1 MILHKKSLIEHQMT
15 NSELE
20 ERLID
25 FSVRI
30 IRISN
35 QIPRSEAGMTLSRQI
50 IRSGTSSALNYGEA
64 QGAESRRDFNHK
76 IQIVLKELRE
86 TYICLKI
93 IKKTCLVKNEA
104 DIIDA
109 LAECNELISIFVRTI
124 QTSKR
129 RQR

>member
-1 MILHKKSLIEHQMT
+1 MT

-35 QIPRSEAGMTLSRQI
+35 KIPRSQAGLTLSGQI
-50 IRSGTSSALNYGEA
+50 VRSGTSSALNYGEA

-76 IQIVLKELRE
+76 TQIVLKELRE
-86 TYICLKI
+86 THICLKI
-93 IKKTCLVKNEA
+93 IKKTRLVKIE
-104 DIIDA
+104 DEIIEA